1 MVRDIPVTL
10 AVNLKI
16 QKMKT
21 ILTLAAGLLL
31 TLFTFAA
38 DHNPTVT
45 IKSKRDYVIV
55 VDGRT
60 FQNDNN
66 IRLDMRR
73 GMHTI
78 KVYERG
84 RGFFGRMRLVSSKNF
99 FVKNNDLRIN
109 VGFNGFVDIDERRY
123 DRRDR
128 NWDRND
134 RGYDNDRD
142 WDRDDRD
149 YDNDR
154 DCDHHDRG
162 SDRNRG
168 F

>member
-1 MVRDIPVTL
+1 
-10 AVNLKI
+10 
-16 QKMKT
+16 MKT

-31 TLFTFAA
+31 TLATFAA

-45 IKSKRDYVIV
+45 IKSKRDYMIV

-60 FQNDNN
+60 FHNDNT
-66 IRLDMRR
+66 IRLNMRR

-99 FVKNNDLRIN
+99 FVRNNDLRIN
-109 VGFNGFVDIDERRY
+109 VNYNGFVDIDERGY
-123 DRRDR
+123 NRRDR
-128 NWDRND
+128 GWDRNE

-142 WDRDDRD
+142 WDRDRD
-149 YDNDR
+149 
-154 DCDHHDRG
+154 DHDYG
-162 SDRNRG
+162 RNRG